1 MIYLP
6 YSNQYIGD
14 RLATWMFYLN
24 EVSSQ
29 LFLKSFFYVFRQ
41 IVKFLLYGR
50 MHQSNSEH
58 FITECLDSFYY

>member
-29 LFLKSFFYVFRQ
+29 LFIKILFYAFRQ
-41 IVKFLLYGR
+41 IVWIGHLKSQQQ
-50 MHQSNSEH
+50 HKSSSNKEK
-58 FITECLDSFYY
+58 IKKML